1 MTRSLTVKWVLT
13 LLVASLTGV
22 VLVGIVASRTAVNEY
37 DRLRIEQAQT
47 LFVED
52 MATYYEAHGSWDDL
66 VAAMQ
71 GFPLPGH
78 DMGFPEVFALADAGG
93 RVVAGTGPFH
103 VGDQVSA
110 DRLANGVPITVDGLL
125 VGTVLRGNPPPD
137 FDPRELRYLE
147 STNRALLIGA
157 LGAGGVALLIGVLLS
172 RLFLRPLR
180 DLTVAIGAMQRG
192 KLNQQVRVRSEDE
205 LGKLAHT
212 FNQMSAEIHRANQ
225 LRQQMTADVAHDLRT
240 PLMVMM
246 GYLEAMRDGTLEAT
260 PARFEAMHLE
270 ALQLRR
276 LVEDLRVLSLADAG
290 ELRLQTQ
297 PVAASDLL
305 EQIQHAFE
313 PLAAEKQVALGVEIE
328 SGLPDL
334 QIDRERMVQVL
345 ANLVTNGLRY
355 TPAGGKMTLGATR
368 SGTARCLTVTD
379 TGSGIAPEHLPNVF
393 ERFYRTDASREE
405 QQDESGLGL
414 AIARSIVE
422 AHGGTIRAES
432 KLGKGT
438 SMIITLAG

>member
-1 MTRSLTVKWVLT
+1 
-13 LLVASLTGV
+13 
-22 VLVGIVASRTAVNEY
+22 
-37 DRLRIEQAQT
+37 
-47 LFVED
+47 
-52 MATYYEAHGSWDDL
+52 
-66 VAAMQ
+66 
-71 GFPLPGH
+71 
-78 DMGFPEVFALADAGG
+78 
-93 RVVAGTGPFH
+93 
-103 VGDQVSA
+103 
-110 DRLANGVPITVDGLL
+110 
-125 VGTVLRGNPPPD
+125 
-137 FDPRELRYLE
+137 
-147 STNRALLIGA
+147 
-157 LGAGGVALLIGVLLS
+157 
-172 RLFLRPLR
+172 
-180 DLTVAIGAMQRG
+180 
-192 KLNQQVRVRSEDE
+192 
-205 LGKLAHT
+205 
-212 FNQMSAEIHRANQ
+212 
-225 LRQQMTADVAHDLRT
+225 
-240 PLMVMM
+240 
-246 GYLEAMRDGTLEAT
+246 
-260 PARFEAMHLE
+260 MHLE

-297 PVAASDLL
+297 LVAASDLL

-313 PLAAEKQVALGVEIE
+313 PLAAEKQVTLGVEIE

-355 TPAGGKMTLGATR
+355 TPSGGKMTLGATR
-368 SGTARCLTVTD
+368 SGTALCLTVTD

-432 KLGKGT
+432 KLGNGT